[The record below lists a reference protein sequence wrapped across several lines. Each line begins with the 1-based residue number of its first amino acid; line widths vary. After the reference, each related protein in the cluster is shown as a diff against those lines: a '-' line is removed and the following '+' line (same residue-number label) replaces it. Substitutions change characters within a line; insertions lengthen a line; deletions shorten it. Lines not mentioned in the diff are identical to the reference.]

1 MTKALV
7 RNAAQDA
14 SIGAVLGSL
23 LASALLAS
31 SLDLQQV
38 LVDSQAPLTALATIV
53 GVIVTQCAIAAG
65 LAGLAV
71 RQLANA

>member
-14 SIGAVLGSL
+14 SIGAILGSL
-23 LASALLAS
+23 LAAGLLAS

-38 LVDSQAPLTALATIV
+38 LVDSQAPLATLATVV
-53 GVIVTQCAIAAG
+53 GAIVTQCALAAG
-65 LAGLAV
+65 LGGLAV
-71 RQLANA
+71 RQLAAD